1 MKKSKKIT
9 RHIPNFITSLNLF
22 SGSIASLLAFEGY
35 LTYAAAFIVLASVF
49 DFFDGMSA
57 RLLKVSSPMGKELDS
72 LSDLVSFGFA
82 PSVILYSLLKQ
93 IMFNNIKFVDL
104 YTINFSQILIL
115 VSPLLIV
122 VFSGLRLAKF
132 NVDERQTSSFIGLP
146 TPANAL
152 LIASLPLILSSND
165 YAYFHSFILNAHV
178 LIPLIFI
185 QSYLLVAEFPMFSF
199 KFKNLKFSDNKIRY
213 IFLIFT
219 IALFVIFKLAAIP
232 LIIFMYIIFS
242 AVNNWVIPKTT
253 K

>member
-1 MKKSKKIT
+1 MGKSKKLT
-9 RHIPNFITSLNLF
+9 RFIPNFITSLNLF
-22 SGSIASLLAFEGY
+22 SGSIASVLAFEGY
-35 LTYAAAFIVLASVF
+35 LTYAAAFIVLASIF

-93 IMFNNIKFVDL
+93 IVFPNIQMDL
-104 YTINFSQILIL
+104 SNIQFSQILIL
-115 VSPLLIV
+115 LSPFLIA

-152 LIASLPLILSSND
+152 LIVSLPIILSCSNYDYMHSLILNV
-165 YAYFHSFILNAHV
+165 YV

-199 KFKNLKFSDNKIRY
+199 KFKNLKFNDNKIRY
-213 IFLIFT
+213 IFLIST
-219 IALFVIFKLAAIP
+219 IVLFVIFKFAAIP
-232 LIIFMYIIFS
+232 LTIFTYIIFS
-242 AVNNWVIPKTT
+242 AVNNWIIPKN

>member
-1 MKKSKKIT
+1 MERSKKII
-9 RHIPNFITSLNLF
+9 RHIPNFITSLNLL

-35 LTYAAAFIVLASVF
+35 LLYAAAFIILASVF

-72 LSDLVSFGFA
+72 LSDLISFGFA

-93 IMFNNIKFVDL
+93 IMFHDIRFVDL
-104 YTINFSQILIL
+104 HTINFSQILIL
-115 VSPLLIV
+115 VSPLLIA

-132 NVDERQTSSFIGLP
+132 NVDERQTSSFVGLP

-152 LIASLPLILSSND
+152 LIASLPLILSSNN
-165 YAYFHSFILNAHV
+165 YAYFHNLILNV
-178 LIPLIFI
+178 YFLIPLIFI

-213 IFLIFT
+213 IFLIFA
-219 IALFVIFKLAAIP
+219 IAIIVIFKLAAIP

-242 AVNNWVIPKTT
+242 AVNNWVKLFA
-253 K
+253 

>member
-1 MKKSKKIT
+1 MEKSKKIT
-9 RHIPNFITSLNLF
+9 RYIPNFITSLNLF
-22 SGSIASLLAFEGY
+22 SGSIATVLAFEGY
-35 LTYAAAFIVLASVF
+35 LTYAAAFIVLASIF

-93 IMFNNIKFVDL
+93 IIFPNVQMNLSNIE
-104 YTINFSQILIL
+104 FSQILIL
-115 VSPLLIV
+115 LSPFLIA

-152 LIASLPLILSSND
+152 LIVSLPIILSGND
-165 YAYFHSFILNAHV
+165 YAYLRDFILNIYI

-185 QSYLLVAEFPMFSF
+185 QSYLLIAEFPMFSF

-213 IFLIFT
+213 IFLIFV

-232 LIIFMYIIFS
+232 LAIFMYIIFS
-242 AVNNWVIPKTT
+242 AVNNWVISKN